1 MEMYETLGIMGEGS
15 YGRVLKCR
23 QRATGRLVAVKK
35 FIDSDHDP
43 GVRRTAQ
50 REIHILRGLR
60 HDNLVMLLDA
70 WRYRRRWY
78 LVFEFVERT
87 VLEDLERNPG
97 GLDPGLAKQY
107 LYQIL
112 SALAFCHQ
120 NNVIHRDVK
129 PENILVSPGGVA
141 KLCDFGFARR
151 VAAASGG
158 RGGYTDYVATRWYR
172 APELLV
178 GDSHYGKPVDVW
190 AVGCVYVELVT
201 GHALFPGHSDLDQLY
216 RLIRCFGCSTE
227 RQQQMFYRNPAFSG
241 LRFPHC
247 AAREPL
253 DSRDPKIKHAV
264 LQLLQL
270 CLHMDP
276 ELRAQSSDLL
286 HNPMFTTRFVEELLS
301 RIQKE
306 RGDCSVLPVRNVSR
320 GERTEREEGRRTG
333 LHQDLG
339 KREEVEEGDEKV
351 RVKLKNRLNQK
362 PSRPSLEGEGL
373 LAPPSGPEPR
383 APRPG
388 EKAGKGLSTPRAG
401 GSRKNLVLSKPIKA
415 LVSRVCSLPSIYKT
429 RRTCVTHRKQNS
441 THNRLLAMPAKD
453 SLEYLATTGR
463 LKPLRSAEF
472 ETIQEPDVASSLK
485 FSQTSR
491 DSEVEA
497 MKVDLYLKPSR
508 KAPTETRGQPPSSAA
523 YVLTSVTPCATK
535 TPGGRVVLKHFILGS
550 TCPLETHT
558 SMDPTSSESPKTSRS
573 SSLKTPASPETS
585 STLKFRVGLETASSL
600 KSPQGLETASSLK
613 APEGPKTSF
622 SLKAPEGPK
631 TSFSLKAP
639 EGPKTSSSLK
649 APEGPKTSFSLK
661 APEGPD
667 SSFFPRLQKG
677 PKYTVPL
684 QEP

>member
-241 LRFPHC
+241 LRFPRC

-320 GERTEREEGRRTG
+320 GDRTEREEGRRTG

-339 KREEVEEGDEKV
+339 KREEVEEGDEKM
-351 RVKLKNRLNQK
+351 RVKLRNRLNQK

-373 LAPPSGPEPR
+373 LAPPSGPEPT

-401 GSRKNLVLSKPIKA
+401 GSRKNLVLSKPVKA
-415 LVSRVCSLPSIYKT
+415 LVSRICSLPSIYKT

-441 THNRLLAMPAKD
+441 THNRRLAMPAKD

-463 LKPLRSAEF
+463 LKPLRSAEV

-485 FSQTSR
+485 LSQTSR

-497 MKVDLYLKPSR
+497 MKVDLYLKPNR
-508 KAPTETRGQPPSSAA
+508 KAPTDTQTRGRPPSSAA
-523 YVLTSVTPCATK
+523 YVLTSTSVTPCATK
-535 TPGGRVVLKHFILGS
+535 TPGGQVALKHFILGS

-573 SSLKTPASPETS
+573 SSPKASEGPETS

-622 SLKAPEGPK
+622 SLKAPEGP
-631 TSFSLKAP
+631 
-639 EGPKTSSSLK
+639 
-649 APEGPKTSFSLK
+649 
-661 APEGPD
+661 D
-667 SSFFPRLQKG
+667 SSFFPRLQKS

>member
-87 VLEDLERNPG
+87 VLEDLEQNPG

-120 NNVIHRDVK
+120 NNVIHRDIK

-264 LQLLQL
+264 LQLLQ
-270 CLHMDP
+270 
-276 ELRAQSSDLL
+276 
-286 HNPMFTTRFVEELLS
+286 
-301 RIQKE
+301 
-306 RGDCSVLPVRNVSR
+306 
-320 GERTEREEGRRTG
+320 
-333 LHQDLG
+333 G
-339 KREEVEEGDEKV
+339 KLEEVEEGDEKM
-351 RVKLKNRLNQK
+351 RVKLRNRLNQK

-373 LAPPSGPEPR
+373 LAPPSGPEPT

-401 GSRKNLVLSKPIKA
+401 ESRKNLVLSKPVKA

-453 SLEYLATTGR
+453 SLEYLATTGL
-463 LKPLRSAEF
+463 LKPLRSAEV

-485 FSQTSR
+485 LSQTSR

-508 KAPTETRGQPPSSAA
+508 KAPTDTQTRGRPPSSAA
-523 YVLTSVTPCATK
+523 YVLTSTSVTPCATK

-573 SSLKTPASPETS
+573 SSPKASEGPETS

-600 KSPQGLETASSLK
+600 NSPQGLETA
-613 APEGPKTSF
+613 
-622 SLKAPEGPK
+622 
-631 TSFSLKAP
+631 
-639 EGPKTSSSLK
+639 SSLK

-667 SSFFPRLQKG
+667 SSFFPRLQKS

>member
-216 RLIRCFGCSTE
+216 RLIRCFE

-241 LRFPHC
+241 LRFPRC

-320 GERTEREEGRRTG
+320 GDRTEREEGRRTG

-339 KREEVEEGDEKV
+339 KREEVEEGDEKM
-351 RVKLKNRLNQK
+351 RVKLRNRLNQK

-373 LAPPSGPEPR
+373 LAPPSGPEPT

-388 EKAGKGLSTPRAG
+388 EKA
-401 GSRKNLVLSKPIKA
+401 
-415 LVSRVCSLPSIYKT
+415 
-429 RRTCVTHRKQNS
+429 
-441 THNRLLAMPAKD
+441 
-453 SLEYLATTGR
+453 
-463 LKPLRSAEF
+463 
-472 ETIQEPDVASSLK
+472 
-485 FSQTSR
+485 
-491 DSEVEA
+491 
-497 MKVDLYLKPSR
+497 
-508 KAPTETRGQPPSSAA
+508 
-523 YVLTSVTPCATK
+523 
-535 TPGGRVVLKHFILGS
+535 
-550 TCPLETHT
+550 ETHT

-573 SSLKTPASPETS
+573 SSPKASEGPETS

-622 SLKAPEGPK
+622 SLKAPEGP
-631 TSFSLKAP
+631 
-639 EGPKTSSSLK
+639 
-649 APEGPKTSFSLK
+649 
-661 APEGPD
+661 D
-667 SSFFPRLQKG
+667 SSFFPRLQKS

>member
-1 MEMYETLGIMGEGS
+1 MCA
-15 YGRVLKCR
+15 CR
-23 QRATGRLVAVKK
+23 
-35 FIDSDHDP
+35 
-43 GVRRTAQ
+43 
-50 REIHILRGLR
+50 
-60 HDNLVMLLDA
+60 
-70 WRYRRRWY
+70 
-78 LVFEFVERT
+78 EF
-87 VLEDLERNPG
+87 DLCVCACVCVCR
-97 GLDPGLAKQY
+97 
-107 LYQIL
+107 
-112 SALAFCHQ
+112 
-120 NNVIHRDVK
+120 
-129 PENILVSPGGVA
+129 
-141 KLCDFGFARR
+141 
-151 VAAASGG
+151 
-158 RGGYTDYVATRWYR
+158 
-172 APELLV
+172 
-178 GDSHYGKPVDVW
+178 PVDVW

-253 DSRDPKIKHAV
+253 DSRDPKIKYAV

-320 GERTEREEGRRTG
+320 GDRTEREEGRRTG

-339 KREEVEEGDEKV
+339 KREEVEEGDEKM

-383 APRPG
+383 APRAG

-401 GSRKNLVLSKPIKA
+401 GSRKNLVLSKPVKS

-497 MKVDLYLKPSR
+497 MKVDIYLKPSR
-508 KAPTETRGQPPSSAA
+508 KAPTDTQARGQPPSSAA
-523 YVLTSVTPCATK
+523 YDLTSTSVTPCATK
-535 TPGGRVVLKHFILGS
+535 TPGGQVVLKHFTLGS

-573 SSLKTPASPETS
+573 SSPKASEGPETS
-585 STLKFRVGLETASSL
+585 STLKFRVGLETGSSL

-622 SLKAPEGPK
+622 SLKAPEGP
-631 TSFSLKAP
+631 
-639 EGPKTSSSLK
+639 
-649 APEGPKTSFSLK
+649 
-661 APEGPD
+661 D
-667 SSFFPRLQKG
+667 SSFFPRLQKS